1 MHAQLLQSCLTLWDP
16 VGYSPPGSSLSMGIL
31 QARVLEWAAM
41 PSSRGSSQPRDR
53 TSSLMSPALAGSY
66 LLYIYFIFT
75 SFIAGSLYLLITL
88 HLPHLPLPPPAPH
101 MAELLKILPLL
112 SPLSKPMLVSTLCDQ
127 AFILTSHQNSSSSG
141 LQVTRPFG

>member
-31 QARVLEWAAM
+31 QARILEWAAM
-41 PSSRGSSQPRDR
+41 PSSRGSSQPRDQ
-53 TSSLMSPALAGSY
+53 TSSVMSPALAGSY

-101 MAELLKILPLL
+101 TAELLKNVA
-112 SPLSKPMLVSTLCDQ
+112 SSVSTFQTHACLNPMWPG
-127 AFILTSHQNSSSSG
+127 FHPHQSPNSSSSG
-141 LQVTRPFG
+141 LQVARPFG